1 MIVSTNN
8 GDFIFQSADDVLEF
22 VQTAALEKNDIWISG
37 EQPYPC
43 LSICINGEYAA
54 VHFFQNDTG
63 EMWLSYDRDNQE
75 EVSFIVGGEEWK
87 PDTDAII
94 RLNDAFLCIR
104 EFLDTCGM
112 PSCIQWQAL

>member
-1 MIVSTNN
+1 MDQW
-8 GDFIFQSADDVLEF
+8 G
-22 VQTAALEKNDIWISG
+22 AAISLPVHLY
-37 EQPYPC
+37 QRRVC
-43 LSICINGEYAA
+43 RR
-54 VHFFQNDTG
+54 HFFQNDTG

-112 PSCIQWQAL
+112 PSCIQWQEL